1 MKIAWAV
8 LALILLAG
16 CSTVKPDIKA
26 PDDFQVAAVAMKD
39 KRYEDAIAVYGKILN
54 ESRRSASSADALF
67 QIAYIQ
73 TLYDNPQRD
82 YAKAMQSF
90 DDFIK
95 RYPDHARCQEAENWR
110 FILKTILD
118 LRKED
123 DRLRKNIEQLR
134 KLDIQQEKN
143 RERK

>member
-8 LALILLAG
+8 LALILLAD
-16 CSTVKPDIKA
+16 CSTVKPETKA